1 MALEK
6 NFRNVVTQKEDNKQR
21 ITTLTELDENDKNT
35 IYNLIFKDT
44 RTQIGQEQ

>member
-6 NFRNVVTQKEDNKQR
+6 NFGNVVTQKEDNKQR

-35 IYNLIFKDT
+35 IFNLIFKDT
-44 RTQIGQEQ
+44 RTQIRQEQ